1 MTFSERVIGAAK
13 LDTRVYEEVEA
24 DRTAT
29 RQAFAVIAMATI
41 AEIISRTRLGVGLVL
56 PILLGALIG
65 WLIWGFLIYLVGVYL
80 LPEPATNANIGELLR
95 TVGFAASPGL
105 LNVFAIIPIVGAVI
119 RFVVWIWLIMAT
131 VVAVRQALD
140 YKSTGRAVAVCLIA
154 SLVGFAVRLILAVTF
169 VGMTFL
175 TARSLI
181 F

>member
-1 MTFSERVIGAAK
+1 M
-13 LDTRVYEEVEA
+13 
-24 DRTAT
+24 
-29 RQAFAVIAMATI
+29 
-41 AEIISRTRLGVGLVL
+41 
-56 PILLGALIG
+56 
-65 WLIWGFLIYLVGVYL
+65 
-80 LPEPATNANIGELLR
+80 
-95 TVGFAASPGL
+95 
-105 LNVFAIIPIVGAVI
+105 I

-140 YKSTGRAVAVCLIA
+140 YTSTGRAVAVCLIA

>member
-1 MTFSERVIGAAK
+1 MTFTERMIGAAK

-24 DRTAT
+24 DRHAT
-29 RQAFAVIAMATI
+29 KQAFAVIAMATL
-41 AEIISRTRLGVGLVL
+41 AEIIGGTRLGPSFLV

-65 WLIWGFLIYLVGVYL
+65 WLIWGFLIYVVGVYL
-80 LPEPATNANIGELLR
+80 LPEPQTNANIGELLR
-95 TVGFAASPGL
+95 TVGFAASPGV
-105 LNVFAIIPIVGAVI
+105 LNIFAIIPLLGAVV

-131 VVAVRQALD
+131 VLAVRQALD
-140 YKSTGRAVAVCLIA
+140 YQSTGRAVAVCLIA
-154 SLVGFAVRLILAVTF
+154 SLVGFVVRLILAVTF